1 MRRVFFNF
9 FIFSILTIFNGCDN
23 GWDFEIP
30 GCMNSS
36 AINYDSNATNDNGSC
51 YFDENENQYINTID
65 IDASDYNSWVYFS
78 LSNGIIVDI
87 IEPESSL
94 NWDLAFKRNHIKTN
108 GGLSGGGEVCSIL
121 DDSEIWTINEF
132 ENLNSIPGNQCE
144 EDQIVEG
151 DIFEYEGCYNNM
163 THIFESCIKNP
174 ALDEWGYFDDSYTF
188 NVTNYRFF
196 VRDLDGDF
204 VKVWISSYYDTNGES
219 GKISFSYL
227 YIVQ

>member
-78 LSNGIIVDI
+78 LSDGIIVDI

-108 GGLSGGGEVCSIL
+108 GGLAGQGEVCSIL
-121 DDSEIWTINEF
+121 DDSQIYRY
-132 ENLNSIPGNQCE
+132 NLNI
-144 EDQIVEG
+144 
-151 DIFEYEGCYNNM
+151 
-163 THIFESCIKNP
+163 
-174 ALDEWGYFDDSYTF
+174 L
-188 NVTNYRFF
+188 
-196 VRDLDGDF
+196 
-204 VKVWISSYYDTNGES
+204 
-219 GKISFSYL
+219 
-227 YIVQ
+227 